1 MRLGSLAVLDS
12 RFRGRAWSVA
22 RLATAGATMLLAAAS
37 LGAQDAATRGTL
49 DGIVTDTSLAPLA
62 GASAWIL
69 GTNLEVSAGDNGRF
83 RITGIPA
90 GTYIVVVRRL
100 GYAPLS
106 SALSVAAGDTTRAS
120 FTLVRQDVRLEKVV
134 VTAAAGVG
142 PLSEFE
148 SRRAFGVGQFM
159 TENDIHKLNMA
170 RTSDLLRT
178 FHSTTVTP
186 TTVHNS
192 RLLPARGCPY
202 QFYVDGVA
210 ISVHDLDV
218 DLPPPGELAGMEV
231 YTNTATVPLQY
242 ASVGGGTGGRGGG
255 FCGVIL
261 VWTKR

>member
-1 MRLGSLAVLDS
+1 MRLGSLAVAHS
-12 RFRGRAWSVA
+12 RLRERARSVA
-22 RLATAGATMLLAAAS
+22 RLAAASAAMLLAFAS
-37 LGAQDAATRGTL
+37 LRAQETAARGTL

-69 GTNLEVSAGDNGRF
+69 GTKLDVTTGENGRF
-83 RITGIPA
+83 RITGIPS
-90 GTYIVVVRRL
+90 GVFVLVVRRL

-106 SALSVAAGDTTRAS
+106 SAVSVAAGDTTRAS
-120 FTLVRQDVRLEKVV
+120 FTLVRQEVTLEKVV
-134 VTAAAGVG
+134 VNAAAGVG

-159 TENDIHKLNMA
+159 TQDDMHKLNMA

-178 FHSTTVTP
+178 FHSTTVAP
-186 TTVHNS
+186 SGVLNS
-192 RLLPARGCPY
+192 RLLPAKGCPY

-210 ISVHDLDV
+210 ISVRDLDV
-218 DLPPPGELAGMEV
+218 DLPPPGDLAGMEV
-231 YTNTATVPLQY
+231 YANTATVPLQY